1 MSKQQKPQ
9 CHWISNTH
17 WDREWRYSMQRTR
30 HMLVYMIDML
40 LDILEK
46 EPEFN
51 SFHMDSQTIP
61 MQDYL
66 EIRPERR
73 DQVMKFIKEGRLL
86 GSFGGLPDHRYRR
99 RKHY

>member
-73 DQVMKFIKEGRLL
+73 EQVIKFIKE
-86 GSFGGLPDHRYRR
+86 
-99 RKHY
+99 